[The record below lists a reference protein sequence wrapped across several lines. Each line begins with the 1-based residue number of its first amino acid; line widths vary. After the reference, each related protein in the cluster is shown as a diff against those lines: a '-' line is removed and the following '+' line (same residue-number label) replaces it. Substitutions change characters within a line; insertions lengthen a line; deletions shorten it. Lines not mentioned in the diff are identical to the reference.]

1 MTPENEIDKVKLTR
15 VSYYDLADHMQDNI
29 KNHGYDYNKTLFEKS
44 ISSYILADNLRG
56 QIISR
61 FTLMF
66 AEIIDRVKDIKRSRY
81 FAMDKK
87 YKKFN

>member
-1 MTPENEIDKVKLTR
+1 MALEKDINPINLTR
-15 VSYYDLADHMQDNI
+15 VSYHDIADHMQDNI

-44 ISSYILADNLRG
+44 ISSYILADSLRA

-61 FTLMF
+61 FTLLF
-66 AEIIDRVKDIKRSRY
+66 SVIIDRVKDIKRSQY